1 MTERNDDPGAFDPAI
16 GRPAVTDCP
25 TDAPPIEED

>member
-1 MTERNDDPGAFDPAI
+1 MTERNDDSGAFDPAI

-25 TDAPPIEED
+25 PVPRP